1 MSFLK
6 KIVEKLFPSKEQR
19 EQSEI
24 IREAVKK
31 AREERATRMQ
41 EYAEELTLA
50 HGIDT
55 SEANK
60 GKITLEKI
68 PTIRPDR
75 RIIKQKKYSSVDQ
88 SKFADDKAEY
98 DSFTTVDEDTRLVDL
113 CMQFGDIQEFT
124 LLENELVNVYLQRH
138 REERDIVPLER
149 ALEVSHISKEDFDA
163 MSDEDQKKYTSMTV
177 AEYRQIREDEINK
190 ELFAETNPTVESM
203 ELFKKTMQE
212 NAERNLEE
220 ATTKLQEARSEYD
233 EYEDPT
239 KIPPKVKNKLQQA
252 QATYERAK
260 QLNDLVHDISDRENI
275 ANQFGV
281 GELEQKYAK
290 YANIPVFVL
299 AAHNLLSSGG
309 IVKRDRFNPKTLEE
323 EWRKISDEK
332 TRKFFEEFAGFTFE
346 NEEQPDG
353 TVRLV
358 KKQLVDEMGN
368 PRKGMFEGLLYQLR
382 KIKGDLVVNF
392 SCEAIFKNAEYNQ
405 KLNDLKKECDEVL
418 RTEISAQL
426 LDDALDFANTVI
438 ESGKIDKE
446 RRVINKK
453 TADAIIQSVENFA
466 SNVYGIVSTNVY
478 NFYRKEY
485 ENFAISAIS
494 GLIPTLKGKESTFIS
509 DLIPTLED
517 KKITFEELLTQYRVD
532 KFKPKKID
540 LMREYAQELAVI
552 KDNAYVMRKL
562 QNGLRLD
569 LVSASDESQR
579 EKFIKE
585 YNKSKQEIVKFN
597 VALIK
602 QVQAK
607 ERMRVFDYTIKQI
620 NYTSLNVAT
629 SVYETAVKQFEDELK
644 KANDNLIIAK
654 RQLLDL
660 TTSRTIKVQ
669 QLYSTYLEADIRA
682 IVRKI
687 NEATRSSYTLTD
699 KEIRGL
705 VKAASKK
712 LGRAQVDEGLPDQN
726 IDTTYTNLLQGF
738 TREHLRRRFGKEP
751 QIEVERAEQVADEIA
766 APTCATIRKLLK
778 RELTEETNAERQ
790 QLLGEIASFDAEIKR
805 RQTEIGDAEKIEGLS
820 EEIKTE
826 KESYDEK
833 VLKAKRDYQHSISLV
848 KKFEFEKYIQF
859 LMGEK
864 KYFEEQ
870 QEQQE
875 QQEGIQIPFDKRNK
889 KVIQAFNASREE
901 FIAELSSSIN
911 SAKEKIDEILKVA
924 LDDFDL
930 YIEIDS
936 ETGAPKANEGGR
948 FEFRLIDN
956 PTRVKGDVSEDA
968 INLYNINERIRILEL
983 KPEELS
989 ADQRRL
995 VDGLDLDDLKAE
1007 RDEIVGR
1014 YSNPEDAQTKKL
1026 RKDYV
1031 RIQRYERGK
1040 HGKGKYV
1047 FLDAKTDDEEIIE
1060 ADYQEIDSVLKGK
1073 ALDSESMTPATEPT
1087 TTEGIV
1093 IPTADESPVTPGGS
1107 ETETMEPRIATY
1119 PQDVIEFVD
1128 SLQMVKMADEA
1139 LKVSTA
1145 PARKIELLKNLG
1157 FKDDEIDETG
1167 TLRGEAQYKLFG
1179 MIKGAKNPETGE
1191 HILGRQEIVEQTQL
1205 KVQSMDPAQQAKFIQ
1220 NAVDYTISQQGKVE
1234 NPEQERKDLEE
1245 EYSRILTPEQDGVK
1259 IAEKAEMPKLSEKAM
1274 LEGAKQKAKKI
1285 EYTAKGCELA
1295 LKSINKLIEKLEK
1308 EIKAQKQAE
1317 AATETPV
1324 EEPPVTPAEE
1334 VVEEAHVET
1343 ELNPSQKAML
1353 RQAHLTM
1360 VHSSISAA
1368 IESLTAKQIMSL
1380 LESLNVEIDGEEIA
1394 GKDPKQ
1400 ITEYLESKGIT
1411 LESQKSA
1418 IKVQVAFVKNGRVQ
1432 EDGTI
1437 VDSRGRKV
1445 EKALYDRYDAGKPA
1459 RSVEEFNSA
1468 SSDRRK
1474 KYIARNVIIYA
1485 LGRKVVSKEA
1495 VEAGAEQLAQIL
1507 KEQGLEV
1514 TPDNINKMLSG
1525 QIKVNTQEGE
1535 VDAFAE
1541 YKKDITKKLE
1551 GITHQQQS
1559 EQGSV

>member
-75 RIIKQKKYSSVDQ
+75 RIIKQNKYSSVDQ
-88 SKFADDKAEY
+88 SKFANNKTKY

-138 REERDIVPLER
+138 REERDIVPLKR

-220 ATTKLQEARSEYD
+220 ATTKLQEAQSEYD

-260 QLNDLVHDISDRENI
+260 QLNDLVNDTYDHENI

-309 IVKRDRFNPKTLEE
+309 IVERRRFNPKTLEE
-323 EWRKISDEK
+323 VWGKISDEK

-392 SCEAIFKNAEYNQ
+392 SCEAIFENADYKQ
-405 KLNDLKKECDEVL
+405 KLIDLKKECEKVL
-418 RTEISAQL
+418 PTEISAQL

-466 SNVYGIVSTNVY
+466 SNVYDIVRKNVY
-478 NFYRKEY
+478 GFYKTEY

-494 GLIPTLKGKESTFIS
+494 K
-509 DLIPTLED
+509 LIPTLEG
-517 KKITFEELLTQYRVD
+517 KESTFEELLTQYKVD
-532 KFKPKKID
+532 KFKPKEID

-569 LVSASDESQR
+569 LVSTSDESQR
-579 EKFIKE
+579 EEFIKQ

-597 VALIK
+597 AALIK

-629 SVYETAVKQFEDELK
+629 SVYETAVKGYERAYKERIRSDELSLKQQNDK
-644 KANDNLIIAK
+644 KLVAERRLS
-654 RQLLDL
+654 DL
-660 TTSRTIKVQ
+660 ASSKTSKVQ

-682 IVRKI
+682 IVKKI

-751 QIEVERAEQVADEIA
+751 RIEVESAEQVADGIA

-790 QLLGEIASFDAEIKR
+790 QLLDEIASFDAEIEK
-805 RQTEIGDAEKIEGLS
+805 RQTEIGDAVKEIERLSKKI
-820 EEIKTE
+820 KKE
-826 KESYDEK
+826 KESYDEE
-833 VLKAKRDYQHSISLV
+833 VLKAKYVYQDSISLV

-870 QEQQE
+870 KEQQEQQE
-875 QQEGIQIPFDKRNK
+875 QQEGVQIPFGKRNK
-889 KVIQAFNASREE
+889 KVIRAFKASREE

-968 INLYNINERIRILEL
+968 INLYNINERIRILES
-983 KPEELS
+983 KPEDLS
-989 ADQRRL
+989 PDEIRL

-1047 FLDAKTDDEEIIE
+1047 FDM
-1060 ADYQEIDSVLKGK
+1060 LKLMMK
-1073 ALDSESMTPATEPT
+1073 
-1087 TTEGIV
+1087 
-1093 IPTADESPVTPGGS
+1093 
-1107 ETETMEPRIATY
+1107 
-1119 PQDVIEFVD
+1119 
-1128 SLQMVKMADEA
+1128 
-1139 LKVSTA
+1139 
-1145 PARKIELLKNLG
+1145 
-1157 FKDDEIDETG
+1157 
-1167 TLRGEAQYKLFG
+1167 KL
-1179 MIKGAKNPETGE
+1179 
-1191 HILGRQEIVEQTQL
+1191 
-1205 KVQSMDPAQQAKFIQ
+1205 
-1220 NAVDYTISQQGKVE
+1220 
-1234 NPEQERKDLEE
+1234 
-1245 EYSRILTPEQDGVK
+1245 
-1259 IAEKAEMPKLSEKAM
+1259 
-1274 LEGAKQKAKKI
+1274 
-1285 EYTAKGCELA
+1285 
-1295 LKSINKLIEKLEK
+1295 
-1308 EIKAQKQAE
+1308 QKQ
-1317 AATETPV
+1317 
-1324 EEPPVTPAEE
+1324 
-1334 VVEEAHVET
+1334 
-1343 ELNPSQKAML
+1343 
-1353 RQAHLTM
+1353 
-1360 VHSSISAA
+1360 I
-1368 IESLTAKQIMSL
+1368 
-1380 LESLNVEIDGEEIA
+1380 
-1394 GKDPKQ
+1394 
-1400 ITEYLESKGIT
+1400 
-1411 LESQKSA
+1411 
-1418 IKVQVAFVKNGRVQ
+1418 IKK
-1432 EDGTI
+1432 
-1437 VDSRGRKV
+1437 
-1445 EKALYDRYDAGKPA
+1445 
-1459 RSVEEFNSA
+1459 
-1468 SSDRRK
+1468 
-1474 KYIARNVIIYA
+1474 
-1485 LGRKVVSKEA
+1485 
-1495 VEAGAEQLAQIL
+1495 
-1507 KEQGLEV
+1507 
-1514 TPDNINKMLSG
+1514 
-1525 QIKVNTQEGE
+1525 
-1535 VDAFAE
+1535 
-1541 YKKDITKKLE
+1541 
-1551 GITHQQQS
+1551 
-1559 EQGSV
+1559 

>member
-24 IREAVKK
+24 IKEAVKK

-75 RIIKQKKYSSVDQ
+75 RIIKQKEYSSVDQ
-88 SKFADDKAEY
+88 SEFADDKAGY

-149 ALEVSHISKEDFDA
+149 ALEVSHISREDFDA

-220 ATTKLQEARSEYD
+220 ATTKLQEAKSEYD

-309 IVKRDRFNPKTLEE
+309 IVDRRRFNPKTLEE

-382 KIKGDLVVNF
+382 KIKGDLVVDF
-392 SCEAIFKNAEYNQ
+392 SCEAIFENAEYKQ
-405 KLNDLKKECDEVL
+405 KLIDLKQECEDVL

-426 LDDALDFANTVI
+426 LDHALNFANTVI

-478 NFYRKEY
+478 NFYKNEY

-494 GLIPTLKGKESTFIS
+494 GLIPTLEGKESTFIS

-579 EKFIKE
+579 EEFIKQ
-585 YNKSKQEIVKFN
+585 YNKSKQQIVKFN
-597 VALIK
+597 AALIK

-629 SVYETAVKQFEDELK
+629 SVYETAVKQFERGYKKDIKDNEEELK
-644 KANDNLIIAK
+644 TANDNKIIAE

-660 TTSRTIKVQ
+660 TTSRTSKVQ

-682 IVRKI
+682 IVEKI
-687 NEATRSSYTLTD
+687 NEATRSSYTLTNE
-699 KEIRGL
+699 EISGL

-726 IDTTYTNLLQGF
+726 IDTTYTNLLQAF

-751 QIEVERAEQVADEIA
+751 QIEVESAERVADKIA

-790 QLLGEIASFDAEIKR
+790 QLLGEISEIDNKITDKKR
-805 RQTEIGDAEKIEGLS
+805 EKGDAEKVIGELKAD
-820 EEIKTE
+820 IDKRR
-826 KESYDEK
+826 KKYDEE

-875 QQEGIQIPFDKRNK
+875 GIQIPFGKRNK

-956 PTRVKGDVSEDA
+956 PTRVKDDVSEDA

-989 ADQRRL
+989 PDEIRL

-1014 YSNPEDAQTKKL
+1014 YSNPEDEQTKKL

-1047 FLDAKTDDEEIIE
+1047 FLDPKTDDEEIIE
-1060 ADYQEIDSVLKGK
+1060 ADYKEIDSVLKGK
-1073 ALDSESMTPATEPT
+1073 ALDSEPMTRATDQPVMGAG
-1087 TTEGIV
+1087 EGASHGQ
-1093 IPTADESPVTPGGS
+1093 PRGS
-1107 ETETMEPRIATY
+1107 EQNPVEPRIATY

-1167 TLRGEAQYKLFG
+1167 TLLGEAQDKLFG

-1191 HILGRQEIVEQTQL
+1191 HILGRQEIVKQTQL
-1205 KVQSMDPAQQAKFIQ
+1205 KVQSMDPAQQTEFIQ
-1220 NAVDYTISQQGKVE
+1220 NAVNYTISQQGKVE
-1234 NPEQERKDLEE
+1234 NPEQERRDLEE
-1245 EYSRILTPEQDGVK
+1245 EYSSILTPEQDGVK

-1317 AATETPV
+1317 AQQAETKKVLRQGYLLMLGNEYIKQHRHNDNFPPDLIESENEVVSDYDPTTITDKKEILDRDAIVVKYLKGAFEDKKTEDSKPYEDLIYECAENEPDNATAKKRDKVLHRALHNLATKEMV
-1324 EEPPVTPAEE
+1324 ESGAEE
-1334 VVEEAHVET
+1334 LGKYLKANGIEITAANIKALVKGELTRTDERGNEVSVPLPPTLHSKMQET
-1343 ELNPSQKAML
+1343 LKGNIPS
-1353 RQAHLTM
+1353 
-1360 VHSSISAA
+1360 
-1368 IESLTAKQIMSL
+1368 
-1380 LESLNVEIDGEEIA
+1380 
-1394 GKDPKQ
+1394 KD
-1400 ITEYLESKGIT
+1400 
-1411 LESQKSA
+1411 
-1418 IKVQVAFVKNGRVQ
+1418 RVQ
-1432 EDGTI
+1432 GT
-1437 VDSRGRKV
+1437 
-1445 EKALYDRYDAGKPA
+1445 
-1459 RSVEEFNSA
+1459 
-1468 SSDRRK
+1468 
-1474 KYIARNVIIYA
+1474 
-1485 LGRKVVSKEA
+1485 
-1495 VEAGAEQLAQIL
+1495 GA
-1507 KEQGLEV
+1507 
-1514 TPDNINKMLSG
+1514 PR
-1525 QIKVNTQEGE
+1525 
-1535 VDAFAE
+1535 
-1541 YKKDITKKLE
+1541 
-1551 GITHQQQS
+1551 
-1559 EQGSV
+1559 